1 MSMQADPKLIPL
13 LIAHVPLFAEFE
25 PDLLRTLLAI
35 FERQSF
41 AVDEPVFE
49 AGSQPQH
56 LRVLI
61 AGVLSVRSEEG
72 EVFEVRPPAPVGEL
86 SVLTGEARKLT
97 VVATEP
103 AELLAVHV
111 DQLEAFLREHGDIA
125 FVLHRNLLRL
135 AARKISRDQRR
146 LQEMRDN
153 IVSTQKAMKR
163 MRAAL
168 LESEDNPLHAALFEE
183 LDASIEQNRR
193 AHYLVEPSRLVPTRV
208 RSSEGSEHAVTAL
221 STEWLHFAAPPA
233 SLRADSEWSG
243 TLLLDGQEM
252 PISGQV
258 ERLEGQEAI
267 VYLDELIPDY
277 EEQLNR
283 HLARSQ
289 LLDVVL

>member
-1 MSMQADPKLIPL
+1 MQADPKLIPL

-25 PDLLRTLLAI
+25 PEPLSRLLSI

-41 AVDEPVFE
+41 AAGESVFE
-49 AGSQPQH
+49 AGAKPQH
-56 LRVLI
+56 LRVLVS
-61 AGVLSVRSEEG
+61 GVLSVRSEEG

-103 AELLAVHV
+103 SELLAVHV
-111 DQLEAFLREHGDIA
+111 EQLEAFLREHGDIA

-135 AARKISRDQRR
+135 AAKKIARDHRR
-146 LQEMRDN
+146 LEERRSN
-153 IVSTQKAMKR
+153 IITTQKAMKR

-193 AHYLVEPSRLVPTRV
+193 AHYLVEPSPLVPTRV
-208 RSSEGSEHAVTAL
+208 RAEGGSEHPVTAL
-221 STEWLHFAAPPA
+221 SSERLCFGNPPA
-233 SLRADSEWSG
+233 GLRADSEWSG
-243 TLLLDGQEM
+243 TLVLDGQEM
-252 PISGQV
+252 PVSGQV
-258 ERLEGQEAI
+258 EHVDGDEVS